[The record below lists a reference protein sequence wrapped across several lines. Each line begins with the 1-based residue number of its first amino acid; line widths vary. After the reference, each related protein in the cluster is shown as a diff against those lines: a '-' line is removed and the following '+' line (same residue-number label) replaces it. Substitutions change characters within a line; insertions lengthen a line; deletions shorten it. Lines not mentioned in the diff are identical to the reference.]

1 MDSNK
6 ENIEAAPQKRIF
18 IILPKK
24 YMAALARHFAL
35 EHGLFITEL
44 DPNISEKYLISY
56 FKEWGQITKC
66 KIRNDSNSSKN
77 CLADVW
83 FSTEEEAD
91 RAHWAGPHCIG
102 GTESSVRRI
111 VSPKIQDE

>member
-6 ENIEAAPQKRIF
+6 ENIEAAPKNRVF
-18 IILPKK
+18 ISLPKK
-24 YMAALARHFAL
+24 YMAGLSQRYALD
-35 EHGLFITEL
+35 HGLFITEL

-66 KIRNDSNSSKN
+66 KIKNNFNSSKN

-91 RAHWAGPHCIG
+91 RADWAGPHCIG
-102 GTESSVRRI
+102 GTESNVSRI
-111 VSPKIQDE
+111 VSPKIQNE